1 MPTASLKIPTMS
13 LVGLRRAIER
23 FIYNRKRS
31 PLEYMVLATVA
42 AFLSALIRYPDR
54 AIFTR
59 ARPDLKNNTPP
70 GYPLLGHLP
79 TLLRRPE
86 DPYNT
91 LHQGMRY
98 FGNKM
103 SMTLPIIGRMIIV
116 NDAASMEYILKTNME
131 NYIKGRVFAF
141 NMSDLLGRG
150 IFVSDGQKWKFHRKT
165 ASNIFTTRL
174 YRELV
179 QGAFKRSA
187 LELGAAFER
196 YMDRGQLIDLQNEF
210 LKLTLDAFGRLTFGL
225 EFNAVST
232 EGTNEFGDAFDFM
245 TAMIDMRVQNPFWF
259 ITDRFVPGRTGR
271 IREAIATID
280 RYAAKAIQS
289 RRAETPVARE
299 QRPKDLLDHFINY
312 QNGDG
317 TMLSDVDLRD
327 VFTNFMIAG
336 RDTTAQGLT
345 WAFYLLMTH
354 PRVMANLLQEVMAV
368 CGDNVEGLTYEMV
381 TQDMPYAKAVF
392 YETLRLYPPVPK
404 NGKEAVDED
413 VLPDGTRVFKGDI
426 LVYSNYTLGRNLTL
440 WGVDAE
446 RFYPERWLK
455 EQDEEMVV
463 VEEVDGKGRSP
474 FGKFKN
480 ESTFKFNSFN
490 AGPRICLGQT
500 FATLEALVTMAYLV
514 RRYEFRMA
522 PDHPIALPK
531 PSVTLPMQ
539 QPLLV
544 QVSRRGDVVCL

>member
-1 MPTASLKIPTMS
+1 MASLSTKVPLMA

-23 FIYNRKRS
+23 LIYNRKRS
-31 PLEYMVLATVA
+31 PLEYVVLATIAV
-42 AFLSALIRYPDR
+42 FLGAMIRYPNR

-59 ARPDLKNNTPP
+59 ARPDLKNSTPP
-70 GYPLLGHLP
+70 GYPLLGNLPDVLQGGEDQYKMLHLAIK
-79 TLLRRPE
+79 
-86 DPYNT
+86 
-91 LHQGMRY
+91 H

-103 SMTLPIIGRMIIV
+103 SMTVPILGRMIFI
-116 NDAASMEYILKTNME
+116 NDAESMEHVLKTNME
-131 NYIKGRVFAF
+131 NYIKGQVFAF

-150 IFVSDGQKWKFHRKT
+150 IFVSDGQLWKFHRKT

-187 LELGAAFER
+187 LELGAALER
-196 YMDRGQLIDLQNEF
+196 YMDRGQYVDLQNEF

-245 TAMIDMRVQNPFWF
+245 TATIDKRVQNPFWF
-259 ITDRFVPGRTGR
+259 ITDKLIPGRTR
-271 IREAIATID
+271 QIREAIATID
-280 RYAAKAIQS
+280 RYAAKAIQG
-289 RRAETPVARE
+289 RRAETPAARE

-312 QNGDG
+312 QNDDG
-317 TMLSDVDLRD
+317 TMLSEVELRD

-345 WAFYLLMTH
+345 WTFYMLMTH
-354 PRVMANLLQEVMAV
+354 PRVMANLRQELTAV
-368 CGDNVEGLTYEMV
+368 VGDDLGALTYEMIA
-381 TQDMPYAKAVF
+381 QDLPYAKAVF

-404 NGKEAVDED
+404 NGKVAVSED
-413 VLPDGTRVFKGDI
+413 VLPDGTRVYKKD
-426 LVYSNYTLGRNLTL
+426 LVVYSNYTLGRNVKL
-440 WGVDAE
+440 WGEDAE
-446 RFYPERWLK
+446 RYYPERWL
-455 EQDEEMVV
+455 QEEA
-463 VEEVDGKGRSP
+463 EGKGRSP
-474 FGKFKN
+474 FGKFRN

-514 RRYEFRMA
+514 QRYEFRMA

-539 QPLLV
+539 EALRV
-544 QVSRRGDVVCL
+544 QVARR